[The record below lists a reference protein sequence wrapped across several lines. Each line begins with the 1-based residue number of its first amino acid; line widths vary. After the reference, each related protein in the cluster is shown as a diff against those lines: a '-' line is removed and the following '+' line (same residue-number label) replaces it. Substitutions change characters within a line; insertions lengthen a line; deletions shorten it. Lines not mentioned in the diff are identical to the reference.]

1 MSTSNVQPLYQQIYD
16 DIKSDIESGVYQ
28 VDDKIPSET
37 ELSEKYNV
45 SRITVRRAI
54 EDLCADNLLTKK
66 QGRGTF
72 VGSRQLK
79 RRLEQS
85 LESRSFTEMCAACGA
100 VPRAEV
106 VDRQIIPARPNEIKF
121 FGLSEG
127 ALILYIRRIRYAD
140 DLPIV
145 DERVIL
151 PYEWASNLYT
161 HPLENVS
168 MFKAVA
174 EILGRKPVKS
184 SSWTINAVRATTE
197 QSSRLDIS
205 VGAPLIVS
213 ESYFVDK
220 EKKPVYIGKDF
231 FVGGR
236 YELSL

>member
-54 EDLCADNLLTKK
+54 EGLCADSLLTKK

-72 VGSRQLK
+72 VGSKQLK

-168 MFKAVA
+168 IFKAVA
-174 EILGRKPVKS
+174 EILGRKPIKS

-220 EKKPVYIGKDF
+220 QKKPVYIGKDF

>member
-54 EDLCADNLLTKK
+54 EDLCAGSLLTKK

-72 VGSRQLK
+72 VGSKQLK

-106 VDRQIIPARPNEIKF
+106 VDRQIIPARPNEIEF

-220 EKKPVYIGKDF
+220 QKKPVYIGKDF

>member
-1 MSTSNVQPLYQQIYD
+1 MRSS
-16 DIKSDIESGVYQ
+16 
-28 VDDKIPSET
+28 
-37 ELSEKYNV
+37 
-45 SRITVRRAI
+45 
-54 EDLCADNLLTKK
+54 LLTKK

-72 VGSRQLK
+72 VGSKQLK

-161 HPLENVS
+161 HPLEKRLNV
-168 MFKAVA
+168 
-174 EILGRKPVKS
+174 
-184 SSWTINAVRATTE
+184 
-197 QSSRLDIS
+197 
-205 VGAPLIVS
+205 
-213 ESYFVDK
+213 
-220 EKKPVYIGKDF
+220 
-231 FVGGR
+231 
-236 YELSL
+236 